1 MRPRGDRRVRALTVA
16 ALVVALALVGFGPA
30 LAAEVKV
37 LSAGAVKPVV
47 PGLIETFQKETG
59 HTVTIAFDT
68 AGGVRKKVEAG
79 EKPDVLIST
88 DTVID
93 ALMKSNQV
101 VTGSRS
107 DIARTAIG
115 VAVREGAPQPDISTP
130 DAFKRALLEAK
141 SIVYNDP
148 AIGATSG
155 IHFAS
160 VLQQLGIAEAVK
172 PKSVLWKG
180 GYAAEAVLN
189 GQAELCVHQI
199 SELMPVKGVVVVGP
213 LPAELNKVTTYS
225 SSLLPSAS
233 EAGRAFHAYLARP
246 EFRSKFAAAGLDYK

>member
-1 MRPRGDRRVRALTVA
+1 MTAAQEARRRVLAIAVMALVLALT
-16 ALVVALALVGFGPA
+16 GPGPA
-30 LAAEVKV
+30 AAAEVKV
-37 LSAGAVKPVV
+37 LGAGAVKAVV

-59 HTVTIAFDT
+59 HTVTISFDT
-68 AGGVRKKVEAG
+68 AGALRKKIESG
-79 EKPDVLIST
+79 EKPDVLIAT

-93 ALMKSNQV
+93 ALINANHV
-101 VTGSRS
+101 VAGSRS

-130 DAFKRALLEAK
+130 DAFKRAILEAK

-160 VLQQLGIAEAVK
+160 VLQRLGIADTVK
-172 PKSVLWKG
+172 PKTVLWKG
-180 GYAAEAVLN
+180 GYAAEALLN

-199 SELMPVKGVVVVGP
+199 SELLPVKGVVVVGP
-213 LPAELNKVTTYS
+213 LPAELNKITTYS

-233 EAGRAFHAYLARP
+233 DAGRAFHAYLGRSD
-246 EFRSKFAAAGLDYK
+246 FRAKFAAAGLDYK